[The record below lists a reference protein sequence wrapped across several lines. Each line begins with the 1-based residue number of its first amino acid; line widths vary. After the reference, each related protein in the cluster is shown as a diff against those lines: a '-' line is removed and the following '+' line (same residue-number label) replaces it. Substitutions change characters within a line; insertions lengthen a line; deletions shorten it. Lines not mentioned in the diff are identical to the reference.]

1 MASAWGSAWGSSW
14 GNSWGAI
21 VAATR
26 PRGWDDASGEARR
39 RRRPVYVY
47 YEEEPEPVALP
58 EQPKRR
64 TITRKAVAA
73 AVEDVSWVGNWS
85 VAEAMGAL
93 PKSVPLAFVPP
104 PDMPAFDITVIAA
117 AMWLRDEMLRRQEDE
132 DEIELLLMA
141 A

>member
-1 MASAWGSAWGSSW
+1 MASAWGSAWGASW
-14 GNSWGAI
+14 GDSWGATA
-21 VAATR
+21 VAAR
-26 PRGWDDASGEARR
+26 DRSDAGWGEGRK
-39 RRRPVYVY
+39 RRPVFY
-47 YEEEPEPVALP
+47 YYDEEPEQEAPP
-58 EQPKRR
+58 EPKRR
-64 TITRKAVAA
+64 TITRKAVTA

-104 PDMPAFDITVIAA
+104 PGMPAFDITVIAA